1 MNSSTKSYC
10 NMIEI
15 IEKERKKVI
24 VKRQKEK
31 NRKRKEIEDQLIKKY
46 DQLFLEKLIILE
58 KMLEKD
64 K

>member
-1 MNSSTKSYC
+1 
-10 NMIEI
+10 MIEKI
-15 IEKERKKVI
+15 KKERKKVI

-31 NRKRKEIEDQLIKKY
+31 NRKRKQIEDQLIKKY

>member
-1 MNSSTKSYC
+1 
-10 NMIEI
+10 MIEI

-31 NRKRKEIEDQLIKKY
+31 NRKRKQIEDQLIKKY